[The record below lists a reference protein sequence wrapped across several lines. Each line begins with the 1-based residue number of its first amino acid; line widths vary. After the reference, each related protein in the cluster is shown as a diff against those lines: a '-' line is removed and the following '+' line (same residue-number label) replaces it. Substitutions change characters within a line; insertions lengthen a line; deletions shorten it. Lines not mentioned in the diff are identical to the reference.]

1 MILHIGSDE
10 YIALSDIV
18 MILDL
23 RSIGEDPE
31 NLAFLK
37 SFSQE
42 PLKNLN
48 PGGHFKSVILTEEG
62 EDRKVYFSPI
72 SSATLL
78 KRAEE
83 NQYRSIF
90 NAESEHELR

>member
-1 MILHIGSDE
+1 LILHIGSDE
-10 YIALSDIV
+10 YVSLKSIS

-23 RSIGEDPE
+23 GNILGNPQ
-31 NLAFLK
+31 NLAFLEN
-37 SFSQE
+37 FSQKPIE
-42 PLKNLN
+42 KLN

-62 EDRKVYFSPI
+62 DIRRVHFSPI
-72 SSATLL
+72 SAATLL

-83 NQYRSIF
+83 NQYRSTF